1 MTRSVEDAALLYR
14 TLNGPDPRDAS
25 TRAWTHDD
33 PLPALRRGVA
43 GLRLGVL
50 PEIERAGVDAE
61 VLRAYDAAVETLR
74 GRGATIVTATLP
86 HRFSDYVTF
95 TGRIIGSEGY
105 RFVGHLV
112 DDASLPV
119 DPHVRPRIQLGRG
132 VSARDY
138 ILALAQQKEHQ
149 QQFAAATAE
158 IDALLTPT
166 TQTAAIAVDQV
177 DQTGTPAHFTRP
189 GNYLGLCGVALP
201 SGFTSAG
208 LPMSLQILCPGG
220 QEALALRIGW
230 AYEQATSWR
239 ERRPPAA

>member
-1 MTRSVEDAALLYR
+1 VSFGPEFGR
-14 TLNGPDPRDAS
+14 TDGPRFL
-25 TRAWTHDD
+25 T
-33 PLPALRRGVA
+33 VA
-43 GLRLGVL
+43 YGIYGNDVG
-50 PEIERAGVDAE
+50 IHIN
-61 VLRAYDAAVETLR
+61 
-74 GRGATIVTATLP
+74 TI
-86 HRFSDYVTF
+86 RCGSDYATQVAWNEIAHAAA
-95 TGRIIGSEGY
+95 GEY
-105 RFVGHLV
+105 
-112 DDASLPV
+112 ASIDPAQPV

-166 TQTAAIAVDQV
+166 TQTAAIPVEQV

-201 SGFTSAG
+201 SGFTGAG
-208 LPMSLQILCPGG
+208 LPTSLQILCPGG
-220 QEALALRIGW
+220 QEALALRIAW